1 MNIAWIYLDPK
12 NRDWSMITL
21 YRSLAFT
28 QARILA
34 QGVFSQMAQDYNSK
48 QKIEGLIEFKAKI

>member
-1 MNIAWIYLDPK
+1 
-12 NRDWSMITL
+12 MITL